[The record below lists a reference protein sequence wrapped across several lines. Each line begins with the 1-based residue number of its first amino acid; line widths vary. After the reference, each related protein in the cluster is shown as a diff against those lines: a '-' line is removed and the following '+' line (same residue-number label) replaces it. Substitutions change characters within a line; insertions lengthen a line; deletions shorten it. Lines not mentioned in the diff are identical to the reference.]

1 MLNENENNGIEK
13 DFYYSMHLNGFN
25 FVNKQ

>member
-1 MLNENENNGIEK
+1 MLNENGNNGIEK